1 MSLLAFAAQC
11 YSTNQNCDMQ
21 TLGGFTKVLSQPLTA
36 TSIIL
41 YALCFMVP
49 QTAFARQFA
58 NFSFDGLQRI
68 HDTPVEVA
76 YIDPEADFS
85 VYTRVMILEPH
96 VAFRSNW
103 QRDQN
108 RRRSRNINA
117 RDMERIKADVA
128 SFFKQVLTQRL
139 QFNDGYEIV
148 DEAEYNVLLLRPG
161 IINLDIASP
170 DIAASGRS
178 RTHTASS
185 GAATLYI
192 ELFDSVSGKII
203 GRASDRQA
211 ARSAGGTVSWNN
223 RVMNRAEGRRIFS
236 HWAELLRTFLDQHYI
251 KK

>member
-1 MSLLAFAAQC
+1 
-11 YSTNQNCDMQ
+11 MQ
-21 TLGGFTKVLSQPLTA
+21 ILGSPSKVFSKPLTTVA
-36 TSIIL
+36 IIL
-41 YALCFMVP
+41 WVLCFTVQP
-49 QTAFARQFA
+49 TAFAQQFA

-68 HDTPVEVA
+68 HDAPVEIA

-85 VYTRVMILEPH
+85 VFTRVMILEPH

-117 RDMERIKADVA
+117 RDVDRIKADVA
-128 SFFKQVLTQRL
+128 SFFMQVFSQNL

-148 DEAEYNVLLLRPG
+148 DEADYNVLLLRPA
-161 IINLDIASP
+161 IINLDISSP
-170 DIAASGRS
+170 DVAASGRS
-178 RTHTASS
+178 RTATASA
-185 GAATLYI
+185 GAATLTI

-203 GRASDRQA
+203 GRASDRQTGRA
-211 ARSAGGTVSWNN
+211 AGGTVSWNN

-236 HWAELLRTFLDQHYI
+236 HWAEQLRTFLDQHYM

>member
-1 MSLLAFAAQC
+1 M
-11 YSTNQNCDMQ
+11 
-21 TLGGFTKVLSQPLTA
+21 
-36 TSIIL
+36 
-41 YALCFMVP
+41 
-49 QTAFARQFA
+49 
-58 NFSFDGLQRI
+58 
-68 HDTPVEVA
+68 A

-85 VYTRVMILEPH
+85 VFTRVMILEPH

-117 RDMERIKADVA
+117 RDMERIRADVA
-128 SFFKQVLTQRL
+128 SFFKQILTHTL

-148 DEAEYNVLLLRPG
+148 DEADYDVLLLRPA
-161 IINLDIASP
+161 IIDLDITSP

-178 RTHTASS
+178 RTATASS

-223 RVMNRAEGRRIFS
+223 RVMNRAEGRRIFGR
-236 HWAELLRTFLDQHYI
+236 WAELLRTFLDQQYT